1 MFLREI
7 ETATLDNSATLQSA
21 LGQLFYLNLSRVA
34 LREGPLTE
42 VSLRRRALVPKN
54 GRAHAL
60 TLGTTKFTLTVNN
73 GLEGRA
79 GAHYVIE
86 LAGEKY
92 EYLLDGFGW
101 DSEIQYAGDL
111 DRDGKPDL
119 IVYVNGNNSGTWYL
133 LLSSQARRGMNAP
146 AAQLTSSGC

>member
-1 MFLREI
+1 M
-7 ETATLDNSATLQSA
+7 
-21 LGQLFYLNLSRVA
+21 
-34 LREGPLTE
+34 
-42 VSLRRRALVPKN
+42 
-54 GRAHAL
+54 
-60 TLGTTKFTLTVNN
+60 NN

-86 LAGEKY
+86 HAGEKY

-133 LLSSQARRGMNAP
+133 LLSSEAKRWDERAGG
-146 AAQLTSSGC
+146 AAHAHGC